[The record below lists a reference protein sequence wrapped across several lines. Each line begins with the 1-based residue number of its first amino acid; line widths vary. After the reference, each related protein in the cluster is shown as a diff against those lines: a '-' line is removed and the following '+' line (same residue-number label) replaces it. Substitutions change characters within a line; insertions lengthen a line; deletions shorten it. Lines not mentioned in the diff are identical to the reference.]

1 MGEFSLSNT
10 YDMKVGL
17 PSTYQQYIHQ
27 SRYARWRSDFG
38 RRETWDE
45 TVDRYMT
52 FMVEHLYINHKY
64 TIPFPLFNDLRNA
77 ILNLHIMPSMRALMT
92 AGPALR
98 RDNMA
103 GYNCS
108 YLPFQDLHSFSEALY
123 ILMCGTGMGFSAE
136 KDVVRRLPAPS
147 YDFFHTNDEI
157 VVQDSKEGW
166 ALAFRDFLVH
176 LWSGRIPK
184 VDVSLVRE
192 KGAPLKTF
200 GGHASGPEPFL
211 DLLSFVEKKVRDA
224 KGRPLAP
231 IDVHDIGCKIGEI
244 VVVGGV
250 RRSALISLTDLD
262 DTEMRDAK
270 SGEWWKDN
278 PQRALANNS
287 AVYRTTPNHK
297 IFQRE
302 WTALSLSGSG
312 ERGIFNREACVE
324 KVIENGRRQ
333 SHDGFSEIRF
343 GTNPCS
349 EIILRPFGLC
359 NLTEVVAREDDNDDI
374 LQEKTR
380 LATIL
385 GTFQSTLTN
394 FNSDVLRPDW
404 SQNAQE
410 ERLLGV
416 SITGIMDSP
425 LLNGDD
431 PGLGQRLGSLRT
443 KAVEANYLQARDIG
457 INRSAA
463 ITCVKP
469 SGTVSQL
476 VQSSSGIHPSYAYR
490 YIRRVRGE
498 KMHPVTQFMVDQGI
512 PHEQDVMNPNN
523 WVFSFALKAPDMS
536 TTRDQVSAIDQLELW
551 LTYYRHWCEHKP
563 SITVY
568 VRDDE
573 WVKVGDFVYAH
584 FDELSGVSFL
594 PYDGGTYQQAPYE
607 EVDCDV
613 WMETLAGTPT
623 HIDWSQLSRFEH
635 EDNTTGSQELACS
648 SGLCEIVD
656 VT

>member
-1 MGEFSLSNT
+1 MGELSLSNT
-10 YDMKVGL
+10 YDMKEGL
-17 PSTYQQYIHQ
+17 PTAFQQYIHQ
-27 SRYARWRSDFG
+27 SRYARWRGDLG

-45 TVDRYMT
+45 TVDRYMV
-52 FMVEHLYINHKY
+52 FMLEHLYINHEYKM
-64 TIPFPLFNDLRNA
+64 PFSLFDELRNA
-77 ILNLHIMPSMRALMT
+77 ILNLHVMPSMRAMMT

-108 YLPFQDLHSFSEALY
+108 YLPFQDLRSFSEALY

-136 KDVVRRLPAPS
+136 SNVVRNLPAPATFITPTS
-147 YDFFHTNDEI
+147 SEI

-166 ALAFRDFLVH
+166 ALAFREFLFN
-176 LWSGRIPK
+176 LWVGK
-184 VDVSLVRE
+184 VPNVNVSEIRP

-211 DLLSFVEKKVRDA
+211 DLLEFTEKKVRDA
-224 KGRPLAP
+224 KGQKLSPV
-231 IDVHDIGCKIGEI
+231 DVHDIACKIGEI

-250 RRSALISLTDLD
+250 RRSALISLTDLND
-262 DTEMRDAK
+262 DEMRDAK
-270 SGEWWKDN
+270 SGEWWKEN

-287 AVYRTTPNHK
+287 AVYHTTPDYET
-297 IFQRE
+297 FQRE

-312 ERGIFNREACVE
+312 ERGIFNREACVK
-324 KVIENGRRQ
+324 KVLENCRRDA
-333 SHDGFSEIRF
+333 SWRF

-359 NLTEVVAREDDNDDI
+359 NLTEVVAREDDTDDT
-374 LQEKTR
+374 LAEKTR

-394 FNSDVLRPDW
+394 FNKDVLRQDW
-404 SQNAQE
+404 SLNAQE

-416 SITGIMDSP
+416 SITGIMDNP
-425 LLNGDD
+425 LLNGSD
-431 PGLGQRLGSLRT
+431 PGLGQRLGALRN
-443 KAVEANYLQARDIG
+443 KAVDTNDVMAEAVG
-457 INRSAA
+457 IEQSAA

-476 VQSSSGIHPSYAYR
+476 VQSSSGIHPAYAHQ

-498 KMHPVTQFMVDQGI
+498 KMHPVTQFMVDQGFD
-512 PHEQDVMNPNN
+512 HEQDVMNPNN
-523 WVFSFALKAPDMS
+523 WVFSFALSAPDAAV
-536 TTRDQVSAIDQLELW
+536 TRHEVSAIDQLELW

-573 WVKVGDFVYAH
+573 WQKVGDYVYAH

-607 EVDCDV
+607 EVDSDR
-613 WMETLAGTPT
+613 WMEVKSAMPASV
-623 HIDWSQLSRFEH
+623 DWRELSRFEH